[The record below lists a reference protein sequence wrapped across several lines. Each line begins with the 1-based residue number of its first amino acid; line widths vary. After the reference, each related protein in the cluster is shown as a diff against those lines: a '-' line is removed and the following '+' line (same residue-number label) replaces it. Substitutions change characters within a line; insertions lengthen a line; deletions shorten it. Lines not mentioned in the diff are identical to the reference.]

1 MLRIYLFDTTGY
13 IRAWLCMSWCLDQ
26 ISRLS
31 VLYWVLQ
38 TFFFFFPRWYL
49 QTVVLVYYI
58 ITVSSLILIS
68 LAYFQV
74 LVIFDGSSFVP
85 IQSHVTVS
93 YIFSI
98 PGLWIAE
105 PYIWNKE
112 DERPY
117 LLTSHTAQ
125 HLWIQNA
132 YCSEI

>member
-1 MLRIYLFDTTGY
+1 MIPQDILE
-13 IRAWLCMSWCLDQ
+13 LDFVCHDALTRFPD
-26 ISRLS
+26 SLS
-31 VLYWVLQ
+31 CIGSYRH
-38 TFFFFFPRWYL
+38 FFFFPRWYL

-105 PYIWNKE
+105 SYIWNKE